1 MSEIIKLENV
11 SKKYIINN
19 EHSIRKSI
27 SNISKDFF
35 RIPYDKKEEFFAL
48 KNINFKLKKGSTLGL
63 IGSNGSG
70 KSTLLKLITRV
81 TFPTYGDISINGRVA
96 SLLEIGAG
104 FHIEFTGRENIY
116 LNGAIMGLT
125 RKEIDS
131 KIDEIIEFSELR
143 KFIDTPIKK
152 YSSGMYVKLG
162 FSVAI
167 HTNPD
172 ILLVD
177 EVLSV
182 GDSNFQNKCI
192 KKMREIVADTSKTV
206 ILVSH
211 NMVTIQALCD
221 KTLWLEKGTL
231 RAFDETSKVISMYS
245 EEINKRSHNDSNF
258 SNDRE
263 NRALIYSEEVNTY
276 DIRGIKK
283 TSFYKESIKLDLV
296 YTISQV
302 LEDDIVCIFVIEA
315 IDLGM
320 TVMSISTKDKIRLN
334 NTIGKHKLSCI
345 VDLSSF
351 SSREYSVRVLLSS
364 KDFLVNYDTWYDA
377 TRFYVEDTINS
388 NSTLDTTS
396 IIVSDYSFTQ
406 EY

>member
-1 MSEIIKLENV
+1 MNEIIKLNSV
-11 SKKYIINN
+11 SKNFIINN
-19 EHSIRKSI
+19 DTSIRKSV
-27 SNISKDFF
+27 SNLAKDIFK
-35 RIPYDKKEEFFAL
+35 IPYDKKDNFLAL
-48 KNINFKLKKGSTLGL
+48 NKISFDLEKGTTLGL

-81 TFPTYGDISINGRVA
+81 TYPTSGDIYINGRVA

-125 RKEIDS
+125 KKEIDS
-131 KIDEIIEFSELR
+131 KIDEIIDFSELR

-192 KKMREIVADTSKTV
+192 KKMREIVSDSSKTV

-221 KTLWLEKGTL
+221 KTLWLEKGNL
-231 RAFDETSKVISMYS
+231 RSFGETSKVIAMYS
-245 EEINKRSHNDSNF
+245 EEINKRSHNDNTF
-258 SNDRE
+258 NDRD
-263 NRALIYSEEVNTY
+263 NKSLIYSEEVNTY
-276 DIRGIKK
+276 SLNNNKK
-283 TSFYKESIKLDLV
+283 NSFYNESMKIDLTYV
-296 YTISQV
+296 INQV
-302 LEDDIVCIFVIEA
+302 LEEELICVFVIEA

-320 TVMSISTKDKIRLN
+320 TIMSISTKNKMILN
-334 NTIGKHKLSCI
+334 NSIGKHNLSCI
-345 VDLSSF
+345 IDLSSF
-351 SSREYSVRVLLSS
+351 SSREYSIRVLLSS
-364 KDFLVNYDTWYDA
+364 SDMLINYDTWYDS
-377 TRFYVEDTINS
+377 TRFYVESPIDIS
-388 NSTLDTTS
+388 NLDTNS
-396 IIVSDYSFTQ
+396 IIVSNYEFIQ
-406 EY
+406 KN